1 MALTQKIKSF
11 SERIHSILFPKR
23 CAGCGAKETYL
34 CDLCR
39 NQIPLSR
46 GYSEYT
52 ILSAVPYRQ
61 PAVQKLIW
69 LLKYRGIKEVADIFA
84 GWLSEILLDELTEAT
99 AYRET
104 GGKILLV
111 PIPLSKKR
119 ERARGYNQAEEI
131 AKKLQELDPKLFRL
145 EARNLIKIK
154 DTPAQVKV
162 KNRTERLNN
171 LLGVFRVQNRRAF
184 RGRTII
190 LIDDVSTTGTTLAE
204 ASRALERAKP
214 RKIIRVAVAS

>member
-1 MALTQKIKSF
+1 M
-11 SERIHSILFPKR
+11 HSILFPRR
-23 CAGCGAKETYL
+23 CAGCGTKETYL
-34 CDLCR
+34 CDTCR
-39 NQIPLSR
+39 DQIPLAR

-52 ILSAVPYRQ
+52 VLSAVPYRQ
-61 PAVQKLIW
+61 RAVQKLVW

-84 GWLSEILLDELTEAT
+84 DWLYEILLEELAEVSS
-99 AYRET
+99 YREA

-111 PIPLSKKR
+111 PVPLSKKR
-119 ERARGYNQAEEI
+119 ERSRGYNQAEEI

-145 EARNLIKIK
+145 EANNLIKIK

-171 LLGVFRVQNRRAF
+171 LHGVFRVQNRRTF

-204 ASRALERAKP
+204 TARTLERAKP
-214 RKIIRVAVAS
+214 RKIIRLAVAS